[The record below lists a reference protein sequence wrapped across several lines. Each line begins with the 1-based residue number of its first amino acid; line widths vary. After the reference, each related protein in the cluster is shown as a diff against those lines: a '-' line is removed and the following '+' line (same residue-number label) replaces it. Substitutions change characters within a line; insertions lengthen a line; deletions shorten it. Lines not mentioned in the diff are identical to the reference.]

1 MPRRFLVTGGAGY
14 VGSHMVAAL
23 LSRGD
28 DVVVL
33 DSGEEAFA
41 ALTRFADERG
51 LSAASLTA
59 IGAFERATVGWFD
72 FATKTYK
79 KIPVDE
85 QCEVL
90 SVLGDIAVD
99 DNGKPSVHVHA
110 VLGVRDGSTR
120 GGHLLEAIVNPTLE
134 LTITET
140 PAQLRRTSRPELGIA
155 LIDLTK

>member
-1 MPRRFLVTGGAGY
+1 MKSKLLTQANGAKM
-14 VGSHMVAAL
+14 HI
-23 LSRGD
+23 
-28 DVVVL
+28 VVL
-33 DSGEEAFA
+33 DPGEEAFSA
-41 ALTRFADERG
+41 IGEFAKREKI
-51 LSAASLTA
+51 SAASISA
-59 IGAFERATVGWFD
+59 VGAFRRAKVGWFD
-72 FATKTYK
+72 FASK
-79 KIPVDE
+79 KYLPIEIDQ

-99 DNGKPSVHVHA
+99 DKGKPSVHVHA

-140 PAQLRRTSRPELGIA
+140 PVQLRRTSRPELGIA

>member
-1 MPRRFLVTGGAGY
+1 MKSKLLTQANGAKM
-14 VGSHMVAAL
+14 HI
-23 LSRGD
+23 
-28 DVVVL
+28 VVL
-33 DSGEEAFA
+33 DPGEEAFSA
-41 ALTRFADERG
+41 IGEFAKRENI
-51 LSAASLTA
+51 SAASISA
-59 IGAFERATVGWFD
+59 VGAFRRAKVGWFD
-72 FATKTYK
+72 FASK
-79 KIPVDE
+79 KYLPIEIDQ

-99 DNGKPSVHVHA
+99 DKGKPSVHVHA

-140 PAQLRRTSRPELGIA
+140 PVQLRRTSRPELGIA